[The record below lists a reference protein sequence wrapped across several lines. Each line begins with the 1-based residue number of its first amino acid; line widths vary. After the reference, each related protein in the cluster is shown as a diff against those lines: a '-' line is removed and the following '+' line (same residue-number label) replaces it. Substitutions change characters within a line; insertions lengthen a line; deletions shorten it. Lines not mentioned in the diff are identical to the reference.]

1 MDRLNETD
9 GSGAAD
15 ASARTGVESSE
26 AGVADAFALDPRSTL
41 NRLRAVVYDWDI
53 ASDRLTWGPNA
64 AETLAALPSSA
75 LATGAGFAELV
86 TADSPSSR
94 HLAIQESSGCDGGDG
109 APYRA
114 VYRLATP
121 GGGACV
127 VEDLGRWS
135 AGANGRPARAHGLMR
150 IVAEDETPSLGAAAG
165 LPERRAFARALEAR
179 LGEARPGDPGFSA
192 AIVGLENLG
201 ELNRRYG
208 YEAADEAIATVG
220 RRLAANVR
228 AVDVVAHFAGGK
240 FAALLSAGAE
250 ESLTIAAA
258 RLMQRV
264 SAEPIA
270 TSAGPLRVGVRVG
283 AVLAPRHGRSACSL
297 LQHAEEAFEMAAG
310 EPRRFAVYTP
320 GQAISEANRRE
331 AALADEIL
339 AALNQRRVLVAY
351 QPVVAAADGRVAF
364 YEALLRVR
372 QEDGEIVGPAA
383 YLPVAE
389 KLGLVDQLDQRVLE
403 LALDRLAA
411 EPALR
416 VSVNLSVATLRSP
429 GWLDRLK
436 SLLGAHSGAAPR
448 LIVEVVET
456 LALEPVDEIERL
468 LAAMKALGLKIAMD
482 DFGAGHTSFRNLRR
496 LGIDIVKIDGAFVQN
511 VACSLDDRVFVRSL
525 ADLARHLGLTTVAE
539 WVEDEEARRLLR
551 EWGVDLLQGR
561 LLGRPEIYEP
571 AAVSPTPPR
580 ARAAG

>member
-1 MDRLNETD
+1 MDRLNETN
-9 GSGAAD
+9 GVGASG
-15 ASARTGVESSE
+15 ASARAGSESGE
-26 AGVADAFALDPRSTL
+26 AVVADAFALDPRATL

-53 ASDRLTWGPNA
+53 VSDRLSWGPNA

-94 HLAIQESSGCDGGDG
+94 YLAIQESSGRDGGDG

-114 VYRLATP
+114 VYRLAPP
-121 GGGACV
+121 GGRAYR
-127 VEDLGRWS
+127 VEDIGRLT
-135 AGANGRPARAHGLMR
+135 ADANGRPAHAHGLMR
-150 IVAEDETPSLGAAAG
+150 IVADDETPSVGDAAG
-165 LPERRAFARALEAR
+165 LPERRAFAHTLEAR
-179 LGEARPGDPGFSA
+179 LGEAQPGDAAFSV
-192 AIVGLENLG
+192 AIVGIESLG

-208 YEAADEAIATVG
+208 YEAADEAIAAVG
-220 RRLAANVR
+220 RRLAGNVR
-228 AVDVVAHFAGGK
+228 AIDSVAHFTGGK

-250 ESLTIAAA
+250 EQLAIAAA
-258 RLMQRV
+258 RLAQRV
-264 SAEPIA
+264 SGEPVV
-270 TSAGPLRVGVRVG
+270 TSAGPVRVSVRVG
-283 AVLAPRHGRSACSL
+283 AALAPRHGRSACRL
-297 LQHAEEAFEMAAG
+297 LQHAEEAFETAAG
-310 EPRRFAVYTP
+310 EPRRFALYTP
-320 GQAISEANRRE
+320 GQATSEAQRRE
-331 AALADEIL
+331 AAVADEIL
-339 AALNQRRVLVAY
+339 AALNQRRVVVAY

-389 KLGLVDQLDQRVLE
+389 KVGLIDQLDHRVLE
-403 LALDRLAA
+403 LVLDRLVA
-411 EPALR
+411 EPGLR
-416 VSVNLSVATLRSP
+416 VSINFSVATLRSP

-436 SLLGAHSGAAPR
+436 AALGAHPGAASR

-456 LALEPVDEIERL
+456 LALEPGDEIERL
-468 LAAMKALGLKIAMD
+468 LGAMKALGLKIAMD

-511 VACSLDDRVFVRSL
+511 VASSLDDRVFVRSL

-551 EWGVDLLQGR
+551 DWGVDLLQGR
-561 LLGRPEIYEP
+561 LLGRPEVYEP
-571 AAVSPTPPR
+571 AVAATNAPL
-580 ARAAG
+580 ARSAG

>member
-1 MDRLNETD
+1 MDWLNETD
-9 GSGAAD
+9 GSSATD
-15 ASARTGVESSE
+15 ASTRAAAESSE
-26 AGVADAFALDPRSTL
+26 TGVADAFALDPRSTL

-64 AETLAALPSSA
+64 AETLAAFPSSA

-94 HLAIQESSGCDGGDG
+94 YLAIQESSGQDGGDG

-114 VYRLATP
+114 VYRLAAP
-121 GGGACV
+121 GGGGCI

-135 AGANGRPARAHGLMR
+135 ADASGRPARAHGLMR
-150 IVAEDETPSLGAAAG
+150 LVADDETPSVGDAAG

-179 LGEARPGDPGFSA
+179 MREAQPGDAGFSV
-192 AIVGLENLG
+192 AIVGLENLD

-228 AVDVVAHFAGGK
+228 SIDLVAHFAGGK
-240 FAALLSAGAE
+240 FAALLSARAE
-250 ESLTIAAA
+250 EQLAIAAA
-258 RLMQRV
+258 RLMQRAA
-264 SAEPIA
+264 AEPVA
-270 TSAGPLRVGVRVG
+270 TSAGPLRVSVRVG
-283 AVLAPRHGRSACSL
+283 AAFAPQHGRSACRL
-297 LQHAEEAFEMAAG
+297 LQHAEEAFDMSAG

-320 GQAISEANRRE
+320 GQAISEARRRE
-331 AALADEIL
+331 AAVADEIL

-389 KLGLVDQLDQRVLE
+389 KMGLVDQLDQRVLE
-403 LALDRLAA
+403 LALDRLVA
-411 EPALR
+411 EPGLR
-416 VSVNLSVATLRSP
+416 VSVNFSVATLRSP

-436 SLLGAHSGAAPR
+436 SMLGAHPGTASR

-468 LAAMKALGLKIAMD
+468 LAAMKLLGLKIAMD

-551 EWGVDLLQGR
+551 DWGVDLLQGR

-571 AAVSPTPPR
+571 AVVAPTSPR
-580 ARAAG
+580 ARAAS

>member
-9 GSGAAD
+9 GAGASGA
-15 ASARTGVESSE
+15 SAPAGNESTE

-53 ASDRLTWGPNA
+53 ASDRLAWGPNA
-64 AETLAALPSSA
+64 AETLAAFPSSA

-94 HLAIQESSGCDGGDG
+94 YLAILESNGRDGGDG

-114 VYRLATP
+114 VYRLALP
-121 GGGACV
+121 GGGDCA
-127 VEDLGRWS
+127 VEDLGQWS
-135 AGANGRPARAHGLMR
+135 ADASGRPARAHGLMR
-150 IVAEDETPSLGAAAG
+150 IVADDETPSVGDVTG

-179 LGEARPGDPGFSA
+179 LGAARPGDAAFSV
-192 AIVGLENLG
+192 AIVGLENLD

-208 YEAADEAIATVG
+208 YEAADEAIAAVG
-220 RRLAANVR
+220 RRLAGNVR
-228 AVDVVAHFAGGK
+228 AIDTVAHFAGGK

-250 ESLTIAAA
+250 EQLAIAAQ
-258 RLMQRV
+258 RLAQRV
-264 SAEPIA
+264 SGEPVA
-270 TSAGPLRVGVRVG
+270 TSAGPLRVSVRVG
-283 AVLAPRHGRSACSL
+283 AAMAPRHGRSACRL

-320 GQAISEANRRE
+320 GQAISEAQRRE
-331 AALADEIL
+331 AAVADEIL
-339 AALNQRRVLVAY
+339 AALNGRRVLVAY

-372 QEDGEIVGPAA
+372 QESGEIVGPAA

-389 KLGLVDQLDQRVLE
+389 KAGLIDQLDHRVLE
-403 LALDRLAA
+403 LALDRLVA
-411 EPALR
+411 EPNLR
-416 VSVNLSVATLRSP
+416 VSVNFSVATLRSP

-436 SLLGAHSGAAPR
+436 AVLGAHPGTASR
-448 LIVEVVET
+448 LIVEVIET

-468 LAAMKALGLKIAMD
+468 LGAMKGLGLKIAMD

-539 WVEDEEARRLLR
+539 WVEDEEARRLLS

-571 AAVSPTPPR
+571 AAAATNTPR

>member
-1 MDRLNETD
+1 MDRLNQTD
-9 GSGAAD
+9 GPGAID
-15 ASARTGVESSE
+15 APAPTRNESSE
-26 AGVADAFALDPRSTL
+26 KGVADAFALDPRLTL

-53 ASDRLTWGPNA
+53 VSDRLTWAPNA
-64 AETLAALPSSA
+64 AETLAAFPSTA

-94 HLAIQESSGCDGGDG
+94 YLAIHESGPQDGGDDV
-109 APYRA
+109 PYRA
-114 VYRLATP
+114 VYRLAAP
-121 GGGACV
+121 GGRAYA

-135 AGANGRPARAHGLMR
+135 ADASGRPARAHGLMR
-150 IVAEDETPSLGAAAG
+150 LVADDETPRIADVAG

-179 LGEARPGDPGFSA
+179 LREAQPGDAGFSA
-192 AIVGLENLG
+192 AIVGIENLG

-208 YEAADEAIATVG
+208 YEAADDAIAAVG

-228 AVDVVAHFAGGK
+228 AIDLVAHFAGGK
-240 FAALLSAGAE
+240 FAALLSAHAE
-250 ESLTIAAA
+250 EQLAIAAA

-264 SAEPIA
+264 AAEPIA
-270 TSAGPLRVGVRVG
+270 TSAGPLRVSVRVG
-283 AVLAPRHGRSACSL
+283 AALAPQHGRNACRL

-310 EPRRFAVYTP
+310 EPRRFVVYTP
-320 GQAISEANRRE
+320 GQATSEARRRE
-331 AALADEIL
+331 TAVADEIL
-339 AALNQRRVLVAY
+339 AALNQRRVVVAY

-389 KLGLVDQLDQRVLE
+389 KMGLVDQLDQRVLE
-403 LALDRLAA
+403 LALDRLVA
-411 EPALR
+411 EPGLR
-416 VSVNLSVATLRSP
+416 VSVNFSVATLRSP

-436 SLLGAHSGAAPR
+436 SMLNAHPGAASR

-456 LALEPVDEIERL
+456 LALEPVDQIERL

-551 EWGVDLLQGR
+551 DWGVDLLQGR

-571 AAVSPTPPR
+571 VAASPTSPR
-580 ARAAG
+580 ARAVG

>member
-9 GSGAAD
+9 GSGASD
-15 ASARTGVESSE
+15 ASPRAGNESRE
-26 AGVADAFALDPRSTL
+26 VGVADASALDPRSTL

-53 ASDRLTWGPNA
+53 VSDRLTWGPNA

-94 HLAIQESSGCDGGDG
+94 YLAIHESSSADGVDG

-114 VYRLATP
+114 VYRLATS
-121 GGGACV
+121 GGVCV
-127 VEDLGRWS
+127 VEDLGRWT
-135 AGANGRPARAHGLMR
+135 ADANGRPARAHGLMR
-150 IVAEDETPSLGAAAG
+150 IVAEDETPSVGEAAG
-165 LPERRAFARALEAR
+165 LPERRAFAHALEAR
-179 LGEARPGDPGFSA
+179 LGETRPGDAGFSA

-201 ELNRRYG
+201 ELNSRYG
-208 YEAADEAIATVG
+208 YQAADEAIATVG

-228 AVDVVAHFAGGK
+228 AVDVVAHLAGGK

-250 ESLTIAAA
+250 EPLAIAAA

-264 SAEPIA
+264 SAEPIV
-270 TSAGPLRVGVRVG
+270 TSAGSLRVGVRVG
-283 AVLAPRHGRSACSL
+283 AVLAPRHGRSACRL
-297 LQHAEEAFEMAAG
+297 LQHAEEAFQMAAG
-310 EPRRFAVYTP
+310 EPRRFALYTP
-320 GQAISEANRRE
+320 GQAISDARRRE
-331 AALADEIL
+331 TAVADEIL

-372 QEDGEIVGPAA
+372 REDGEIVGPAE

-389 KLGLVDQLDQRVLE
+389 KAGLIDQIDQRMLE
-403 LALDRLAA
+403 LALDRLVA
-411 EPALR
+411 EPDLR
-416 VSVNLSVATLRSP
+416 VSVNFSVATLRSP

-436 SLLGAHSGAAPR
+436 SMLGAHPGAASR

-468 LAAMKALGLKIAMD
+468 LAAMKALGLKIAID

-551 EWGVDLLQGR
+551 DWGVDLLQGQ
-561 LLGRPEIYEP
+561 LVGRPEIYEP
-571 AAVSPTPPR
+571 ATVSPPAPP
-580 ARAAG
+580 ARVAS